1 MTTRRKPSAALT
13 KILSSIDENS
23 LHRTRDR
30 MTVAGK
36 IADTLKIKGI
46 SQKKF
51 AQMLGKSESEIS
63 EFLSGNRNFTLDTL
77 SDISA
82 CLGMPFFPS
91 SDTPTWPVQTEDAR
105 VKLPKSRKIVRY
117 DMEYSQIIPQS
128 LWDWQVFSASD
139 YLTIAY

>member
-1 MTTRRKPSAALT
+1 
-13 KILSSIDENS
+13 
-23 LHRTRDR
+23 